1 MNHVAIIVPLWNQ
14 VAFTKKFIQSLY
26 EKTEH
31 KDFTLILVDN
41 NSTDKTPKYLKMIE
55 KVYKNLHIITLP
67 ENTGYVGGINAG
79 LDYIEKSKEK
89 PQYVLF
95 GNNDVE
101 VTDNWL
107 EKMLGYFK
115 EYEDLGGLGPI
126 SNNVAGPQH
135 MTWNDRFGET
145 GIQTVRYIIGFWALF
160 PMSVVEKV
168 GKLDD
173 RFGKGFSDDIDYS
186 IRVREV
192 GYALGIARDTL
203 IIHHGSASYK
213 QLHNAEEYK
222 KDLAEKHAKLV
233 EKWGETK
240 VAETMRVEY
249 YHGTVA
255 FSSQEVVPV
264 EFTYSLLHLINR
276 SDDWI
281 HVYNGKSTI
290 DMKVKNETL
299 NNMQGH
305 WLLYLHHDAYFKD
318 TLLDEI
324 KAFAEIEN
332 VGVVLVPFEGDREKR
347 YAAIYITDKAVSK
360 LPDPAFMYMK
370 HNTEDDYFIG
380 ECIKAGV
387 GYKKLSCGVKH
398 VRDVQSINEYRP
410 SFIVKPTGTIGV
422 PCMNHVH
429 SWFLVSMFKF
439 LCGKKERYKIVLTN
453 NEQVDTAR
461 NHIVDQLEGDWLWFI
476 DSDQT
481 FPELTLKTMLSH
493 KHPIVGA
500 MVYKKKAPYLP
511 CVYMKSKETY
521 GYHALMYPFPGKPF
535 YADMTGTGCVL
546 IHKEVFQKVKKPWFE
561 YTIKHGE
568 DVNFF
573 EKAIEAG
580 YKILIDPRIPVGHTT
595 LTEIGIHDHLRFNNP
610 EVKIEGNK
618 IG

>member
-14 VAFTKKFIQSLY
+14 VTFTKKFIQSLY

-31 KDFTLILVDN
+31 KDFTLILIDN

-67 ENTGYVGGINAG
+67 ENTGYVGGINKG
-79 LDYIEKSKEK
+79 LEFIDKSKDK

-101 VTDNWL
+101 VTDKWL

-135 MTWNDRFGET
+135 VTWNDRFGEKL
-145 GIQTVRYIIGFWALF
+145 QTVKYIIGFWALF
-160 PMSVVEKV
+160 PFAVVEKV

-173 RFGKGFSDDIDYS
+173 RFGMGFSDDIDYS
-186 IRVREV
+186 IRVREA
-192 GYALGIARDTL
+192 GYALGIARDTMIL
-203 IIHHGSASYK
+203 HHGSASYK
-213 QLHNAEEYK
+213 QLHNAEAYK
-222 KDLAEKHAKLV
+222 KDLEEKHAKLI
-233 EKWGETK
+233 EKWGETT

-249 YHGTVA
+249 YHGTIA

-264 EFTYSLLHLINR
+264 EFTYSLLHMLNR
-276 SDDWI
+276 STEWI

-299 NNMQGH
+299 NNMQGK
-305 WLLYLHHDAYFKD
+305 WLLYLHHHAYFKD

-324 KAFAEIEN
+324 KAFALKEDVE
-332 VGVVLVPFEGDREKR
+332 VVIVPFEGDREKR
-347 YAAIYITDKAVSK
+347 FAAIYMTDKAISK

-370 HNTEDDYFIG
+370 HNTEDDYFIVQ
-380 ECIKAGV
+380 CTKFKVKYAK
-387 GYKKLSCGVKH
+387 YTPMKH
-398 VRDVQSINEYRP
+398 VKDVQRMDEYKP
-410 SFIVKPTGTIGV
+410 SVLSKPAGTIGI

-439 LCGKKERYKIVLTN
+439 LCGKKEQYKIVMTN
-453 NEQVDTAR
+453 NEQIDTAR
-461 NHIVDQLEGDWLWFI
+461 NHIVEEMQGDWVWFI

-481 FPELTLKTMLSH
+481 FPELTVRTMLQH
-493 KHPIVGA
+493 NHPIVGA

-511 CVYMKSKETY
+511 CVYMKAKEGY
-521 GYHALMYPFPGKPF
+521 GYHALMFPFPGQPF
-535 YADMTGTGCVL
+535 YADMTGTGCLL
-546 IHKEVFQKVKKPWFE
+546 IKKEVFSKIPKPWFE

-568 DVNFF
+568 DINFL
-573 EKAIEAG
+573 EKAKEAG
-580 YKILIDPRIPVGHTT
+580 FKILIDPRIPVGHTT
-595 LTEIGIHDHLRFNNP
+595 LTEIGIHDHVKYNNP
-610 EVKIEGNK
+610 EVQIEGNK